1 MVLETAISKYFVH
14 KTTLH
19 WRARVMNHTA
29 MRWHRTCYLMTL
41 IATVMKHVTTS
52 PLMNSHQ
59 LTSLTSPARTGGR
72 QWGGWS
78 TSCTSSARTSRSSPP
93 PILRTP
99 FSAFDFFA
107 LFYYLILFMAT
118 LHHLY
123 ARSCGSVVS
132 LGSYLCPS
140 FIPLIA
146 SCTVFFIDSHLRVLD
161 PSN

>member
-1 MVLETAISKYFVH
+1 MFYYHICSIYSIYFIKNAFLNYFCRLLGLLVAFSFCRDFSM
-14 KTTLH
+14 LGSVE
-19 WRARVMNHTA
+19 AV
-29 MRWHRTCYLMTL
+29 YSS
-41 IATVMKHVTTS
+41 S
-52 PLMNSHQ
+52 PE
-59 LTSLTSPARTGGR
+59 SP
-72 QWGGWS
+72 
-78 TSCTSSARTSRSSPP
+78 SSSRSSPP

-99 FSAFDFFA
+99 LSAFDFFA

-123 ARSCGSVVS
+123 ARSCGSVAS

-146 SCTVFFIDSHLRVLD
+146 SYTVFLIDSHLRVLD